1 MKTIT
6 EKKKKKCVTFWI
18 DKDLLEQFNS
28 RYFIKSQFMR
38 ECIKK
43 ALNDEQFFI
52 DMIQGGKNEKELL

>member
-6 EKKKKKCVTFWI
+6 EEKKKKCVTFWI

-28 RYFIKSQFMR
+28 RYFVKSQFMR

-43 ALNDEQFFI
+43 ALNDEQFFKDI
-52 DMIQGGKNEKELL
+52 ITGGKNEKDD